1 MAKQARSLVTRE
13 ALLRSAGLVFSEQG
27 YAATTLTDIVEAA
40 GVTQG
45 SLYFHFE
52 SKHALASELI
62 VRQHANAR
70 ATMEAVPTDG
80 RGLDTIVLL
89 SATIAGQIA
98 DDPIVRGGMRLST
111 ESPRDFPEVASRPYE
126 DWVVACEAV
135 LRRAVVEGDIA
146 AERDVVALARFVMSA
161 FTGVQVVSQALTQ
174 WHDLFPR
181 LREMWQILLPTVLVE
196 SRHADIPR
204 ILAIIPERA

>member
-1 MAKQARSLVTRE
+1 MAKQARSQITRE

-27 YAATTLTDIVEAA
+27 YAATTLSDIVAAA

-70 ATMEAVPTDG
+70 ATMEAVPADG
-80 RGLDTIVLL
+80 RGIDTIVLL

-111 ESPRDFPEVASRPYE
+111 ESPRDFPEVATRPYE
-126 DWVVACEAV
+126 DWVTACHAV
-135 LRRAVVEGDIA
+135 LSRAVAEGDIA
-146 AERDVVALARFVMSA
+146 PGRDVAAMARFVMSA

-174 WHDLFPR
+174 WDDLFPR
-181 LREMWQILLPTVLVE
+181 LREMWGFMLPDMLVE
-196 SRHADIPR
+196 SRRSEIPR
-204 ILAIIPERA
+204 ILAIIPDRA

>member
-1 MAKQARSLVTRE
+1 MAKQARSLATRE
-13 ALLRSAGLVFSEQG
+13 SLLRSAGRVFSEQG
-27 YAATTLTDIVEAA
+27 YAATTLTDIVDAA

-70 ATMEAVPTDG
+70 AAIETVPTDG
-80 RGLDTIVLL
+80 RGMDTIVLL
-89 SATIAGQIA
+89 TAVIAGQIA

-126 DWVVACEAV
+126 DWVVVCDAV
-135 LRRAVVEGDIA
+135 LRRAVAEGDISA
-146 AERDVVALARFVMSA
+146 DDDVVALARFVMSA

-174 WHDLFPR
+174 WDDLFPR
-181 LREMWQILLPTVLVE
+181 LREMWQIILPSLLVDE
-196 SRHADIPR
+196 RHSEIPR
-204 ILAIIPERA
+204 LLAIIPARA